1 MGDINLG
8 TKINNLDE
16 IVSKATEALGKLT
29 VKEITGYTVDST
41 YITNSDNIHIY
52 QQGGMVLVNFNFNVG
67 TEIPTNTQIIKNL
80 PFKPKDAF
88 HGILINNAGVASR
101 IRILSNANYI
111 TSDGLIS
118 TGWINGQLIIII

>member
-8 TKINNLDE
+8 RKLNNLDE
-16 IVSKATEALGKLT
+16 IVSKVTEALGKLN

-41 YITNSDNIHIY
+41 YITDSNNVRIY
-52 QQGGMVLVNFNFNVG
+52 QQGRIVLVNFNFNVA
-67 TEIPTNTQIIKNL
+67 TEIPSNTQIITNL

-101 IRILSNANYI
+101 IRILANTNYI

-118 TGWINGQLIIII
+118 TGWNNGQFIIII

>member
-41 YITNSDNIHIY
+41 YITNSDNVHIY
-52 QQGGMVLVNFNFNVG
+52 QQGSMLLVNFNFNVG
-67 TEIPTNTQIIKNL
+67 TEIPSNTQIITNL

-88 HGILINNAGVASR
+88 HGILINNVGVASR
-101 IRILSNANYI
+101 IRILANANYI
-111 TSDGLIS
+111 TSDGAIP
-118 TGWINGQLIIII
+118 TGWNNGQLIIMI

>member
-16 IVSKATEALGKLT
+16 IVSKVTESLGKLT
-29 VKEITGYTVDST
+29 VKEITGYTVNST
-41 YITNSDNIHIY
+41 YITNSDNIHVY
-52 QQGGMVLVNFNFNVG
+52 QQGRMVLVNFNFNVG
-67 TEIPTNTQIIKNL
+67 TEIPGNTQIITNL

-101 IRILSNANYI
+101 IRILANSNYI
-111 TSDGLIS
+111 TADGLIP
-118 TGWINGQLIIII
+118 TGWNNGQLIIII

>member
-52 QQGGMVLVNFNFNVG
+52 QQGRMVLVNFNFNVG
-67 TEIPTNTQIIKNL
+67 TEIPSNTQIITNL

-88 HGILINNAGVASR
+88 HGILINNVGAASR

-118 TGWINGQLIIII
+118 TGWNNGQFIIII